1 MFRYLCLGGLLKRSS
16 IIQLNVIA
24 HSLLKI
30 NFCPA
35 NSFLHFH
42 TLISTDGLCFNLVS
56 SQRQSSVNNQDNAE
70 VSHSTGNSGL
80 PTTNTLPANG
90 LVASTNS
97 NMFCSSS
104 NKNHDLLSHKPAN
117 LALAEEINYTKPNI
131 DLLSSN
137 VNAYESSL
145 SSNAVP
151 RSNENSE
158 QNSEQNYR
166 DFRNLTSS
174 EMNNLMDLTCA
185 EVSARS
191 SMPNGVDLLGN
202 VDLKSDFCPP
212 DITKGITN
220 QRTSQNDQLSDKGAS
235 NVNSS
240 KNLHKELLLLDIDNP
255 NDNSNASNSNCG
267 QIFSDI
273 QNGEYTLNK
282 ESVQDGHPS
291 SSSLL
296 DMPLYSLSGRDN
308 ENSLI
313 DLTTEDTG
321 HVTPV
326 SSFGNAVT
334 ESSTERV
341 NHNLLD
347 MDNDFNVLRPGHE
360 KTFTNQTLGGLST
373 IPLNKAT
380 VSSGIEGAYHVDT
393 RTNECNPPSGDI
405 VHVAVSNIPH
415 LTEAGE
421 SSLVFLQDHFG
432 TAEVATEIPE
442 NSTLDIN
449 DAQSNDELDG
459 RRDMATIPVAQDAV
473 TEESDEPS
481 TVVNNSYEVLE
492 SEEPFQLGY
501 TAPSWVPDSDVN
513 RCMSCQ
519 CKFSV
524 VKRRHHCRACGKVI
538 NVTKIIITTLLT
550 TAGAFISTFSIIFH
564 RR

>member
-1 MFRYLCLGGLLKRSS
+1 MGC
-16 IIQLNVIA
+16 A
-24 HSLLKI
+24 
-30 NFCPA
+30 
-35 NSFLHFH
+35 
-42 TLISTDGLCFNLVS
+42 LIFNIVS

-70 VSHSTGNSGL
+70 VSHSTGDSGL
-80 PTTNTLPANG
+80 PTTRTASQGLLCSNG
-90 LVASTNS
+90 LVPVASTNS

-104 NKNHDLLSHKPAN
+104 NKNYDLLSHKPTN
-117 LALAEEINYTKPNI
+117 SALAEEINYTKPNI

-151 RSNENSE
+151 KSNETSE

-166 DFRNLTSS
+166 DFRNLMSS

-202 VDLKSDFCPP
+202 VDLKSDFGPP

-220 QRTSQNDQLSDKGAS
+220 QRTSQNDQLNDKGAS

-255 NDNSNASNSNCG
+255 NDNSDASNSNCG
-267 QIFSDI
+267 QTFSDI
-273 QNGEYTLNK
+273 QNGKYTLNK
-282 ESVQDGHPS
+282 ESVQDVFVRDSGHTS
-291 SSSLL
+291 SNSLL
-296 DMPLYSLSGRDN
+296 DMPLCSLPGRDN

-334 ESSTERV
+334 ENSTEHL

-360 KTFTNQTLGGLST
+360 KPFTNQTLGGLST

-380 VSSGIEGAYHVDT
+380 VSPGIAEAYHVDT
-393 RTNECNPPSGDI
+393 RANEFNPQSGDI
-405 VHVAVSNIPH
+405 VHAAVSNIPH

-421 SSLVFLQDHFG
+421 SSLIFLQDHFG
-432 TAEVATEIPE
+432 TAEVATDIPE

-459 RRDMATIPVAQDAV
+459 RRDVASESIPVAEDAV

-481 TVVNNSYEVLE
+481 TMVNNSYEVLE

-550 TAGAFISTFSIIFH
+550 TAGTFMLTFSIIFH